1 MDHQIKEQPEESL
14 FQGKSTAKAMAKVL
28 REHGKRLRH
37 KPLTEL
43 SRFDFNSDAEA
54 MRDAL
59 ADALSMTPLSSEV
72 GCLVLRLNEDA
83 DPPHIPLH
91 GADRFITI
99 TEEPFL
105 YPPRGVVVGQITPEF
120 FLETQRLLEEL
131 DFDPNG
137 ELAEIEEDK
146 SPEQSEF
153 YRREAIFDLLERPLS
168 LRFMA
173 AVMSHICHRMDAE
186 FLLDNVDE
194 LQIAVMGHAGD
205 PFLVGRLTPGG
216 WIPSHED

>member
-14 FQGKSTAKAMAKVL
+14 FQGRSAAKAMGHVL
-28 REHGKRLRH
+28 RDHGKRLGHR
-37 KPLTEL
+37 PLTEL
-43 SRFDFNSDAEA
+43 SRFDFNADVEA
-54 MRDAL
+54 MHDAL

-83 DPPHIPLH
+83 DPPHITIH

-99 TEEPFL
+99 TDEPFIF
-105 YPPRGVVVGQITPEF
+105 PPRGVVVGQITPEF

-131 DFDPNG
+131 DFNPNG
-137 ELAEIEEDK
+137 ELAEIREDE
-146 SPEQSEF
+146 SPEQAEF
-153 YRREAIFDLLERPLS
+153 YRREAIFDLLERPLN

-173 AVMSHICHRMDAE
+173 AAISHICRRMDAD

-194 LQIAVMGHAGD
+194 LQIAVMGHMGD
-205 PFLVGRLTPGG
+205 PFLVGRLTPRG
-216 WIPSHED
+216 WIPSRED